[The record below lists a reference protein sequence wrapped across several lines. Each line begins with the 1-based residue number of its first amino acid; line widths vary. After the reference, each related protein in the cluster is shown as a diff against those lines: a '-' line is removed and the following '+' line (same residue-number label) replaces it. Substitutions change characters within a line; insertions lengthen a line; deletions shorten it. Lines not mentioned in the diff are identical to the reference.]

1 MEEADK
7 GRSEFCV
14 TVGTATRTAGGF
26 RHVTVYT
33 KQWRVQRGMRV
44 CIPHQHT
51 AIFSL
56 VKKPPVTGKLLQ
68 PEAIVGSKCT
78 KKNHLAAEEAY
89 SAPPN
94 PLAGFKEA
102 VSQQGKVGKETEER
116 DKGGRARRD
125 HPSAINSWIRHW

>member
-1 MEEADK
+1 M
-7 GRSEFCV
+7 
-14 TVGTATRTAGGF
+14 
-26 RHVTVYT
+26 H
-33 KQWRVQRGMRV
+33 
-44 CIPHQHT
+44 
-51 AIFSL
+51 
-56 VKKPPVTGKLLQ
+56 
-68 PEAIVGSKCT
+68 

-125 HPSAINSWIRHW
+125 HPSTINSWIRHW

>member
-1 MEEADK
+1 M
-7 GRSEFCV
+7 
-14 TVGTATRTAGGF
+14 
-26 RHVTVYT
+26 H
-33 KQWRVQRGMRV
+33 
-44 CIPHQHT
+44 
-51 AIFSL
+51 
-56 VKKPPVTGKLLQ
+56 
-68 PEAIVGSKCT
+68 

-125 HPSAINSWIRHW
+125 HPSTISSWIRHW